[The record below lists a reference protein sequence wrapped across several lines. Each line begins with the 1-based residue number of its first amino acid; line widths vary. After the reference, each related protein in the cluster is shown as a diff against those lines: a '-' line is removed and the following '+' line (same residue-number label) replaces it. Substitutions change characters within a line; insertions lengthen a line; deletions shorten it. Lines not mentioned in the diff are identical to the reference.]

1 MSDESP
7 NPATPPPASGP
18 PAPAAPPPPPA
29 APLLSPAVASS
40 AASPAGTAT
49 LSVVALVI
57 AGIALVFA
65 AWQWQLGS
73 GRVNDLQQELA
84 RRLAEG
90 AQGAKETR
98 SAAEQSRELVRDLQ
112 VKLGVVESRLAD
124 SQNQQVAL
132 EALYQELSAS
142 RDEWA
147 LAEIEQIV
155 LVAAQQLQLSGNVR
169 AALLAL
175 QTADNRLARLD
186 RPQLA
191 VVRKAIN
198 KDIDRLKLAPT
209 ADVVG
214 AAVKLDNVIAAVEA
228 LPLAMELRPPPA
240 KQAGTEAAGDGAMAR
255 ILRDAW
261 AELRGLVRIQNV
273 EREEVPLLAP
283 AQAFFLRENLKLR
296 LLSARL
302 ALLSRDEATYRSDLR
317 AAREWLVRYFEAREK
332 PVAATVAT
340 LRALGEAPVG
350 VETIDIS
357 ASLDAIRA
365 LKSTREKSRPPAS

>member
-1 MSDESP
+1 
-7 NPATPPPASGP
+7 
-18 PAPAAPPPPPA
+18 
-29 APLLSPAVASS
+29 
-40 AASPAGTAT
+40 
-49 LSVVALVI
+49 VI

-65 AWQWQLGS
+65 AWQWQS
-73 GRVNDLQQELA
+73 ATGRVNDLQQDLA

-112 VKLGVVESRLAD
+112 VKLGVVESRLAE

-155 LVAAQQLQLSGNVR
+155 LIAAQQLQLSGNVR
-169 AALLAL
+169 SALLAL

-228 LPLAMELRPPPA
+228 LPLAMELRPAPA
-240 KQAGTEAAGDGAMAR
+240 KQAGTETAGDGAMSR

-317 AAREWLVRYFEAREK
+317 VAREWLVRYFEAREK

-340 LRALGEAPVG
+340 LRALGEVPVG
-350 VETIDIS
+350 IEAIDIS

-365 LKSTREKSRPPAS
+365 LKSTREKSRAPGS